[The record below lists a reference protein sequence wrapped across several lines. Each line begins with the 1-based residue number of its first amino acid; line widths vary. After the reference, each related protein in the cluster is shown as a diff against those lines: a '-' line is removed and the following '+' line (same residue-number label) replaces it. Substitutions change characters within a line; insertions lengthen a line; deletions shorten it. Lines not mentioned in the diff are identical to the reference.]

1 MEFGV
6 SAAVLVLALV
16 TVGAHG
22 EEPSVKIA
30 VLTAMRSLYADIGIE

>member
-30 VLTAMRSLYADIGIE
+30 VLTAARVTLLPISA